1 MPLALH
7 LTEIRC
13 ESLEYLGGS
22 TPIPRSP
29 LSREPR
35 SVYLLVSSKQGFIV
49 DILNSISEAVGNTPL
64 IRLDRINQ
72 EKQHNLLAKCE
83 FMNPGGS
90 VKDRIGFYMVEQ
102 AEKSGQLKPGQLI
115 VEATGGNTGIGLA
128 LAAKLTGHKLVT
140 VMSEKV
146 GKEKVHMM
154 QVLGAE
160 TIVVPGGKLIDDP
173 DHFINQGKRI
183 AQERDAWYV
192 DQFNNSHN
200 LDAHYKFTGP
210 EIWRQTDGTVDV
222 FVAGIGTGGTL
233 CGAGRFLKE
242 KKPSVKLVLADP
254 LGSMLADWHNRTE
267 PHPAPYLVE
276 GIGGD
281 FIAGNVD
288 MDLID
293 AAIHIDDKTSIETAH
308 QLLELEGI
316 FGGSSS
322 GCVLAA
328 AMRFC
333 QLNQERSLTV
343 VAVLPDTGRLYMDT
357 IFSNEWLASRLAN
370 AGK

>member
-1 MPLALH
+1 M
-7 LTEIRC
+7 
-13 ESLEYLGGS
+13 
-22 TPIPRSP
+22 
-29 LSREPR
+29 
-35 SVYLLVSSKQGFIV
+35 

-64 IRLDRINQ
+64 IRLDRINR
-72 EKQHNLLAKCE
+72 EKQHSLLAKCE

-90 VKDRIGFYMVEQ
+90 VKDRIAFYMVEQ
-102 AEKSGQLKPGQLI
+102 AELEGHLTPGQLI

-128 LAAKLTGHKLVT
+128 LAAKLTGHRLVT
-140 VMSEKV
+140 VMTEKV

-173 DHFINQGKRI
+173 EHFINQGRRI
-183 AQERDAWYV
+183 AKERDAWYV
-192 DQFNNSHN
+192 DQFDNKHN

-210 EIWRQTDGTVDV
+210 EIWKQTDGTVDV
-222 FVAGIGTGGTL
+222 LVAGIGTGGTL

-242 KKPSVKLVLADP
+242 KKSSIHLVLADP

-267 PHPAPYLVE
+267 PHPTSYLVE

-281 FIAGNVD
+281 FVAGNVD
-288 MDLID
+288 MALID
-293 AAIHIDDKTSIETAH
+293 VAIHVDDKTSIQTAH
-308 QLLELEGI
+308 ELLDKEAI

-333 QLNQERSLTV
+333 EMHKDQSLTV

-357 IFSNEWLASRLAN
+357 IFSDAWLASRLTVST
-370 AGK
+370 

>member
-1 MPLALH
+1 M
-7 LTEIRC
+7 E
-13 ESLEYLGGS
+13 
-22 TPIPRSP
+22 
-29 LSREPR
+29 
-35 SVYLLVSSKQGFIV
+35 
-49 DILNSISEAVGNTPL
+49 ILNSIAAAVGNTPL

-72 EKQHNLLAKCE
+72 TKKHNLLGKCE

-90 VKDRIGFYMVEQ
+90 VKDRIAFYMVEQ
-102 AEKSGQLKPGQLI
+102 AEKSGQLRPGQLI

-128 LAAKLTGHKLVT
+128 LAAKLTGHKLLT

-146 GKEKVHMM
+146 GKEKVHLM

-160 TIVVPGGKLIDDP
+160 TVVVPVGKSIDDP
-173 DHFINQGKRI
+173 EHFINQAKRI

-192 DQFNNSHN
+192 NQFNNSDN
-200 LDAHYKFTGP
+200 LDAHYNFTGP
-210 EIWRQTDGTVDV
+210 EIWRQTEGTIDV

-233 CGAGRFLKE
+233 CGAGRFFKE
-242 KKPSVKLVLADP
+242 QKPSVKLVLADP

-281 FIAGNVD
+281 FIAGNVNMD
-288 MDLID
+288 MID
-293 AAIHIDDKTSIETAH
+293 AAIHIDDRTSIETAH
-308 QLLELEGI
+308 ELLEKEGI

-322 GCVLAA
+322 GCVVAA

-333 QLNQERSLTV
+333 NLNMDSPLTV

-357 IFSNEWLASRLAN
+357 IFSNEWLDSRL
-370 AGK
+370 KSVK